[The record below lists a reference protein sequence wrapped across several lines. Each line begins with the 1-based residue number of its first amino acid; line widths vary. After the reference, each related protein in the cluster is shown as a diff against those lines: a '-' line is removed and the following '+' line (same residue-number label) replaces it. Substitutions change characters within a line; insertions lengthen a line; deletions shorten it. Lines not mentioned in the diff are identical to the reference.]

1 MDNGR
6 KRRRNIDHHDE
17 EEDPQTLN
25 FTPNPTTEAFSQST
39 LAVQA
44 PSILPRG
51 PVSQDYSYSY
61 GEAGQY
67 YGQSMQPGTL
77 PYQVSYG
84 QDPQQQQNIQ
94 QYPQFGS
101 NSGYGLPTQAGYS
114 QYGSV
119 QQYQQRHS
127 GTLGGIPNQFGHAPP
142 YYVPAEIV
150 SGSAPSS
157 AISTRS
163 VPTQYSQ
170 VLYAQPQ
177 QQQQPMDR
185 TYMDPSLYASDP
197 RQPRPSVAMTPEAA
211 AQIAETQQDHIW
223 QSYHTH
229 LRQSFER
236 IRDGK
241 LSEAAQMLLDLSTWL
256 LTNVKGLSMFPL
268 LSCIPY

>member
-6 KRRRNIDHHDE
+6 KRRRNIDHDE
-17 EEDPQTLN
+17 EENSQTLN
-25 FTPNPTTEAFSQST
+25 FTPNPTTQTFNQST
-39 LAVQA
+39 LAVQTS
-44 PSILPRG
+44 SISPPG
-51 PVSQDYSYSY
+51 PGSQDYSYGY

-67 YGQSMQPGTL
+67 YGQFMQPGTL
-77 PYQVSYG
+77 PCQVNYG

-94 QYPQFGS
+94 QYSQLGS
-101 NSGYGLPTQAGYS
+101 SSGYGLPTQAGYA
-114 QYGSV
+114 QYGSI
-119 QQYQQRHS
+119 QQYPQRHS
-127 GTLGGIPNQFGHAPP
+127 GTLGGIPNQYGHVPP
-142 YYVPAEIV
+142 YLVPGEIV
-150 SGSAPSS
+150 SVSGPSS
-157 AISTRS
+157 ALSTRS
-163 VPTQYSQ
+163 MPTQYSQ